1 MKKFILIAI
10 CAAMVSTGAFAQTV
24 DEVIEKNI
32 AAMGGKEKLN
42 SLKSAKMEGN
52 MEVQGMQIPITM
64 VMMHKKGIRSDF
76 TLQGMTGSQ
85 VVTDKGGWMFMPFQG
100 QQKPEP
106 TPAEEV
112 KASQADLDLAGPLVD
127 YKAKGHQV
135 TLLGEEDMDGT
146 QVFKLKVNTKEGVVI
161 TYYVDAETG
170 YIIKSSTKKKIGE
183 KETDS
188 VVLMSNY
195 KKTDGG
201 YVFPYTIE
209 QAAEG
214 AGKLV
219 VNITKLETNVP
230 VDESMFV
237 MPVK

>member
-1 MKKFILIAI
+1 
-10 CAAMVSTGAFAQTV
+10 
-24 DEVIEKNI
+24 
-32 AAMGGKEKLN
+32 
-42 SLKSAKMEGN
+42 
-52 MEVQGMQIPITM
+52 
-64 VMMHKKGIRSDF
+64 
-76 TLQGMTGSQ
+76 
-85 VVTDKGGWMFMPFQG
+85 MFMPFQG

-106 TPAEEV
+106 TPAEDV
-112 KASQADLDLAGPLVD
+112 KASQAELDLAGPLVD
-127 YKAKGHQV
+127 YEAKGHQV

-146 QVFKLKVNTKEGVVI
+146 QVFKLKVNTKDGIAI

-195 KKTDGG
+195 KKSENG

-209 QAAEG
+209 QNIEG

-219 VNITKLETNVP
+219 VNITKLETNIP